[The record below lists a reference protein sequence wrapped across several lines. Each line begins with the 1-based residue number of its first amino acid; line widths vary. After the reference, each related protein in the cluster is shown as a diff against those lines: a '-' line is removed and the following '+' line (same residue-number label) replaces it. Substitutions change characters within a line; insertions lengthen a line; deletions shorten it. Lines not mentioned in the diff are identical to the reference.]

1 MLVHPFAPVYD
12 VRSRI
17 LILGSFPSPKS
28 REFGFYYGNPQ
39 NLFWSV
45 LARVL
50 DTPEPARDRAAREAF
65 LLQNRIAV
73 WDVLHACE
81 IDGASD
87 HSIKNPVPN
96 AFRPLLRASEISAIF
111 TTGRT
116 ATDLFNELC
125 AEEAG
130 QRAGYLPSTSPAN
143 RARQREPDFLR
154 RWADI
159 LKFLQIIR
167 ESTVFY

>member
-12 VRSRI
+12 ARSKI

-28 REFGFYYGNPQ
+28 REFGFYYGHPQ

-65 LLQNRIAV
+65 LLENRIAV
-73 WDVLHACE
+73 WDVLRACE

-87 HSIKNPVPN
+87 NSIKSPVPN
-96 AFRPLLRASEISAIF
+96 TFRPLLRASEIAAIF

-116 ATDLFNELC
+116 ATDLFNALC
-125 AEEAG
+125 AREAG
-130 QRAGYLPSTSPAN
+130 QRARYLPSTSPAN
-143 RARQREPDFLR
+143 RAGQRAPEFMR
-154 RWADI
+154 RWAE
-159 LKFLQIIR
+159 LVEFLR
-167 ESTVFY
+167 DAPLA